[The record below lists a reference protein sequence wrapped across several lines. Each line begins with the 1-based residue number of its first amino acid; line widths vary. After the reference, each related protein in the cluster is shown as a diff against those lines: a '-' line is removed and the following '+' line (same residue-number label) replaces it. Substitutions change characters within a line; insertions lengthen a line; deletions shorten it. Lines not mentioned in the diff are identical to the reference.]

1 MLSNVL
7 RSLLLIEFVASTAIG
22 NDVKNAIARKDKSSL
37 PIPVSTT
44 VLLERYNGL
53 MRPAVLYVEI
63 SADEGLFHVHRQV
76 VSPTVRHRQ
85 AM

>member
-1 MLSNVL
+1 MLSNIFH
-7 RSLLLIEFVASTAIG
+7 SLLLIEFVASTATG

-37 PIPVSTT
+37 PLPVSAT
-44 VLLERYNGL
+44 VLSERCNGL
-53 MRPAVLYVEI
+53 MRSAVLYVEI

-76 VSPTVRHRQ
+76 VSPTVRHCQ